1 MRYAVAVVLVSAEL
15 LAQSGPPSCPAD
27 LPVDDILA
35 QVHEQQSKKKHRNRN
50 PLPELYCIG
59 LWCLDRSRT
68 PPTFPEP
75 TLPAKTRNDES
86 TTSNSDSSS
95 KSPKEKCD
103 ERMQTVLQ
111 AAHDVDVGDY
121 YFQDKD
127 YRGALMRYKDALEEK
142 PDDAAIRVR
151 LGRVLEK
158 LNQIPEAI
166 EQYQAAWKLA
176 GPEKW
181 SDEAKSALQRLQR
194 PAGL

>member
-1 MRYAVAVVLVSAEL
+1 
-15 LAQSGPPSCPAD
+15 
-27 LPVDDILA
+27 
-35 QVHEQQSKKKHRNRN
+35 
-50 PLPELYCIG
+50 
-59 LWCLDRSRT
+59 
-68 PPTFPEP
+68 
-75 TLPAKTRNDES
+75 
-86 TTSNSDSSS
+86 
-95 KSPKEKCD
+95 
-103 ERMQTVLQ
+103 MQTALQ

-121 YFQDKD
+121 YFEDKD

-166 EQYQAAWKLA
+166 EQYQAAQKLT

>member
-1 MRYAVAVVLVSAEL
+1 MRCALAIILVGARM
-15 LAQSGPPSCPAD
+15 LAQSAPPSCPAD
-27 LPVDDILA
+27 LPVDDIIA
-35 QVHEQQSKKKHRNRN
+35 EIHKQQSKKKNRN
-50 PLPELYCIG
+50 TNPLAGLCIG
-59 LWCLDRSRT
+59 TWCLDHSSTPRT
-68 PPTFPEP
+68 KPEP
-75 TLPAKTRNDES
+75 TPQVAKPKHED
-86 TTSNSDSSS
+86 TSSNPVSSS
-95 KSPKEKCD
+95 KSPQAKCD
-103 ERMQTVLQ
+103 ERMETALQ

-121 YFQDKD
+121 YFEQKD
-127 YRGALMRYKDALEEK
+127 YRAALTRYRDALEEK

-166 EQYQAAWKLA
+166 EQYRAAQKLA